1 MNSGSEAVMN
11 AIKAARAFTGRP
23 KIAKCDGFYHGSYDY
38 AEVSLSSGPA
48 DWAQEDPVSKAYSR
62 GTPQSALDEVVVIP
76 FNEPQHAQRILERHA
91 GELACIM
98 LDTTPMRLGS
108 TLIREDYLATLAS
121 IAKAHDTLLMFDEV
135 VSFRLGYSGSQGILG
150 VQPDITALGKIIG
163 GGFPVGAV
171 AGSARVMSVF
181 ETGADGAA
189 PLPHGGT
196 FNANPMTMV
205 AGLAA
210 MRDMTR
216 EAFDKLNAL
225 GDQTRVQLGS
235 VFEELGIPGQITGS
249 GSMFKIHLHDRPLV
263 TIQDGALSASEQTA
277 NPQLRTQTDQRRI
290 VSRHRLHRQSVHGDD
305 AGSCGR
311 AGGSTPAGI
320 AGSGFNLTL
329 ASGLARTRCCCCS
342 CSSALRRSHEVGPNG
357 HTTAVM
363 RARNAIH
370 HSRSPCRQRR
380 GAGGRSGAGVHRT
393 SDRFPEYKYIATP
406 LMIDGVLYV
415 TAGLRRAVVAI
426 DAITGETLWVYR
438 FDEGTRTDSAPRRN
452 SGRGCRLLE

>member
-1 MNSGSEAVMN
+1 MFPDPTSRSAKLNERAKRTIAGGGSRSTIRTDPYTLYLRSASGAEVTDVDGNRLIDFINNYTSLIHGHAYGPVTEAVQAQAAKGTAFSFCHESELELGELLCERVPSFERIRFMNSGSEAVMN

-48 DWAQEDPVSKAYSR
+48 DWAQEDPVPKAYSR

-135 VSFRLGYSGSQGILG
+135 VSFRLGYSGSQGVLG

-171 AGSARVMSVF
+171 AGSAAVMSVF

-225 GDQTRVQLGS
+225 GDQTRVLLSS

-263 TIQDGALSASEQTA
+263 TIQDGALTALEQTA
-277 NPQLRTQTDQRRI
+277 TQQLRT
-290 VSRHRLHRQSVHGDD
+290 RLIGEGLFLGTACMGNLST
-305 AGSCGR
+305 AT
-311 AGGSTPAGI
+311 TPAHVD
-320 AGSGFNLTL
+320 AL
-329 ASGLARTRCCCCS
+329 AQ
-342 CSSALRRSHEVGPNG
+342 ALRR
-357 HTTAVM
+357 
-363 RARNAIH
+363 
-370 HSRSPCRQRR
+370 
-380 GAGGRSGAGVHRT
+380 
-393 SDRFPEYKYIATP
+393 
-406 LMIDGVLYV
+406 VLP
-415 TAGLRRAVVAI
+415 GLV
-426 DAITGETLWVYR
+426 
-438 FDEGTRTDSAPRRN
+438 SA
-452 SGRGCRLLE
+452 